1 MLKAFV
7 SLTVDICCKV
17 TTVHKNEMLKGFIY
31 WGRED
36 DFVSSF
42 RVIGNPIDRPSV
54 AT

>member
-31 WGRED
+31 RGREV
-36 DFVSSF
+36 DFVTSF
-42 RVIGNPIDRPSV
+42 RAIGYPIDSPSV